1 MIPRL
6 LITLLLLTA
15 SLVNAQTT
23 GQLSY
28 DIYNGTVFEQKNL
41 SPSEGLYLKW
51 QNGLLVNASA
61 SGGTWGS
68 ITGTLSNQTDLQDA
82 LDAKLANSDL
92 FNLSEDG
99 SGNGRLRLWDETDGN
114 WRDMTAIDGGVS
126 FSGDIYVTGTV
137 GAGNLSGMNTGDQ
150 TTITGNSGTTT
161 AALGLKTA
169 TSTVGLSTATAPSSG
184 QVLTATSSTAATWQT
199 PAATGVTS
207 VTGTGTVNGLT
218 LTGTVTSTGNL
229 TLGGTLSNVSLTS
242 AVTGTLPVA
251 NGGVHPLVTTGDTG
265 SGYGRI
271 GLWDDDAGAFIYFQA
286 GAAKFLFP
294 DIQATSFTGNGNQLT
309 SLNAGNISSG
319 TLPVANGGTG
329 ATTLT
334 ANNVLLGNGTSALQ
348 AVAPGTNGNVLTSDG
363 TTWTSA
369 APAAGAIQGY
379 KRATYTSTASGTTT
393 CAVIASTTLRAM
405 TEGDQYMTITYTPTN
420 AASRLVVRVRFM
432 AGCSSVAWGG
442 LLLARSGD
450 ANARVQ
456 CTGDNGAVINNTSS
470 VSSHTLILDEVA
482 GGTSAITYN
491 VRFGGN
497 AAGTFY
503 MNRASGGVYPAGTE
517 SSIEVTEYAP

>member
-1 MIPRL
+1 MIHRL

-23 GQLSY
+23 GSLAY
-28 DIYNGTVFEQKNL
+28 DVFNGTTFDQRTLAPV
-41 SPSEGLYLKW
+41 EGKVLGW
-51 QNGLLVNASA
+51 SGGLLTNITA

-68 ITGTLSNQTDLQDA
+68 ITGTLASQTDLQSA
-82 LDAKLANSDL
+82 LDAKVENGASPTFEEVTLTNGIINSQ
-92 FNLSEDG
+92 
-99 SGNGRLRLWDETDGN
+99 
-114 WRDMTAIDGGVS
+114 
-126 FSGDIYVTGTV
+126 
-137 GAGNLSGMNTGDQ
+137 AGNLNYNFYDVVDSSASPFIAVRLYDDQDPPQEIGSSLFGFRGD
-150 TTITGNSGTTT
+150 G
-161 AALGLKTA
+161 A
-169 TSTVGLSTATAPSSG
+169 
-184 QVLTATSSTAATWQT
+184 
-199 PAATGVTS
+199 
-207 VTGTGTVNGLT
+207 
-218 LTGTVTSTGNL
+218 
-229 TLGGTLSNVSLTS
+229 
-242 AVTGTLPVA
+242 
-251 NGGVHPLVTTGDTG
+251 G
-265 SGYGRI
+265 SGYQFFQGSTNNFTFEGVGNVGLATVTANSFI
-271 GLWDDDAGAFIYFQA
+271 GSGA
-286 GAAKFLFP
+286 
-294 DIQATSFTGNGNQLT
+294 SLT
-309 SLNAGNISSG
+309 SLNAGNITSG
-319 TLPVANGGTG
+319 TLGVANGGTG

-334 ANNVLLGNGTSALQ
+334 ANAVLLGNGTSALQ
-348 AVAPGTNGNVLTSDG
+348 TVAPGTNGNVLTSNG

-369 APAAGAIQGY
+369 APAAGAIRGY

-393 CAVIASTTLRAM
+393 CSVITSTTLRAM

-456 CTGDNGAVINNTSS
+456 CTGDNGVVINNTSS